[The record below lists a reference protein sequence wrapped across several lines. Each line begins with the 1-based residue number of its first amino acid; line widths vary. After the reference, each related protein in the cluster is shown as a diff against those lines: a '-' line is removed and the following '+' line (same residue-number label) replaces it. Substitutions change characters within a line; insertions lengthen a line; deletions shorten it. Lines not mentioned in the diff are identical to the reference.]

1 VETGGLASHI
11 CHENYDEG
19 CLIIPANIRLVF
31 LPPHGP
37 ALNPIERVCRGL
49 QDDITWQQFPN
60 LEVQQDYAGQLLQAY
75 GTPRLQALTGYTY
88 VVEAINA
95 LCL

>member
-1 VETGGLASHI
+1 
-11 CHENYDEG
+11 
-19 CLIIPANIRLVF
+19 VF

-60 LEVQQDYAGQLLQAY
+60 VEVQQDYAGQLLQAY
-75 GTPRLQALTGYTY
+75 GAPRLQALTGYTY